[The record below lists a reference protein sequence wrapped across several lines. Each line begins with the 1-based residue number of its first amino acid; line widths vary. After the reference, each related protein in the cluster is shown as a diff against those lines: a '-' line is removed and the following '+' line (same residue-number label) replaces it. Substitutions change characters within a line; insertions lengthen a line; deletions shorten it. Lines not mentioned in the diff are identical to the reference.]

1 MRGNTVTT
9 RRILIVDDEQKVA
22 FFLSQALERSN
33 RNYDVT
39 IACSGEEAME
49 HLKEAEVDLLVTD
62 LNMPGISGLELVRW
76 ARTNSPRTRTI
87 LITAYG
93 STEVETEANRLQTDQ
108 YIAKPF
114 AINVFT
120 QAVQEALHPS
130 PTERAL
136 ISQRRLRDLLTSLIF
151 HELRVPLTYIMSCA
165 GILSQEGDTPQDDL
179 TQVILRHATRMR
191 AALDDL
197 TLLGEWS
204 IRQFPGYLQ
213 TVNLHQ
219 ALETSAAQSTSL
231 AVGRQQTLN
240 VTPPS
245 EPIQITTDVWLLGVL
260 INSVLATAIRHTP
273 TENVIQLDAVGQ
285 NERVLVRVW
294 STSNVPAHKLDSLN
308 GSVSL
313 TVAHQLVK
321 AMGGDLE
328 VAPNGRG
335 EVAYELTL
343 PTDPALEP
351 EDLPKEETIWSAA
364 GGTEAH

>member
-1 MRGNTVTT
+1 MTT

-33 RNYDVT
+33 RNYHVT
-39 IACSGEEAME
+39 IAHSGEEAMQYLTE
-49 HLKEAEVDLLVTD
+49 TEVDLLVTD
-62 LNMPGISGLELVRW
+62 LRMPGISGLELVRW
-76 ARTNSPRTRTI
+76 ARTNSPSTRTI

-93 STEVETEANRLQTDQ
+93 SREVEAEAHRLQTDH

-114 AINVFT
+114 AIDVFT

-165 GILSQEGDTPQDDL
+165 GILTQDGDDPQADL
-179 TQVILRHATRMR
+179 AQVIQRHATRMR
-191 AALDDL
+191 DALDDL

-204 IRQFPGYLQ
+204 ISQFPGYLQ
-213 TVNLHQ
+213 TVNLNQ
-219 ALETSAAQSTSL
+219 ALETSVAQSTSL

-240 VTPPS
+240 IAAPIQ
-245 EPIQITTDVWLLGVL
+245 PIQITTDGWLLGVL
-260 INSVLATAIRHTP
+260 INAVIATAIRYAP
-273 TENVIQLDAVGQ
+273 VEEMILVDADWKGEQ
-285 NERVLVRVW
+285 ALIRVR
-294 STSNVPAHKLDSLN
+294 SNSDVPPHRMDSLN
-308 GSVSL
+308 GSVSM
-313 TVAHQLVK
+313 TVARKLVK

-328 VAPNGRG
+328 IMTNGQG

-343 PTDPALEP
+343 PADPPLEP
-351 EDLPKEETIWSAA
+351 SGL
-364 GGTEAH
+364 EARDTAVSPAVRVENVPHE

>member
-1 MRGNTVTT
+1 MTQ

-39 IACSGEEAME
+39 IAHSGEEAME
-49 HLKEAEVDLLVTD
+49 YLRETKVDLLVTD
-62 LNMPGISGLELVRW
+62 LRMPGISGLELVRW
-76 ARTNSPRTRTI
+76 ARTNSPKTRTI

-93 STEVETEANRLQTDQ
+93 STEVEAEANRLQTDH

-114 AINVFT
+114 AIDVFT

-165 GILSQEGDTPQDDL
+165 GILNQEGDNPQDDL

-191 AALDDL
+191 DALDDL
-197 TLLGEWS
+197 TMLGEWS
-204 IRQFPGYLQ
+204 ISQFPGYLQ

-219 ALETSAAQSTSL
+219 ALETSIAQSTSL

-240 VTPPS
+240 IAPTNDTV
-245 EPIQITTDVWLLGVL
+245 QITTDAWLLGVL
-260 INSVLATAIRHTP
+260 INAVLATAIRHTP
-273 TENVIQLDAVGQ
+273 VEETIRVGVDGQ
-285 NERVLVRVW
+285 DEQVLIRVQSSSDV
-294 STSNVPAHKLDSLN
+294 AAQEIDSLN

-313 TVAHQLVK
+313 TVARKLVK

-328 VAPNGRG
+328 VRSNGEG
-335 EVAYELTL
+335 EVAYEMTL
-343 PTDPALEP
+343 PADPPLEP
-351 EDLPKEETIWSAA
+351 EGMKMSDTFTSAL
-364 GGTEAH
+364 E